1 MSKSFGIKLIIL
13 WGISLIV
20 IFAFSFYSVRKSVL
34 KPAKERAYTVAEVVR
49 SSLTTLMLTNAMD
62 KRDIF
67 LAQIMDMENLEEVR
81 VLRGEAV
88 IRQFG
93 KGKHYEEPVYTIER
107 EVLAY
112 GRPKEELIESIER
125 VLYRVVI
132 PYKAEPTPSVNC
144 MACHNVK
151 RGEVLGAI
159 SITMDI
165 TPYRNFGLFVWGTLV
180 GTISLVGFISLF
192 IVWKNFKSLSS
203 FLQEITNLFNQ
214 FERGNFGVRI
224 NLSNVERDFLPLAN
238 RINEVVSSLN
248 GVLRSIREKV
258 YTLLGYNLMETE
270 NEVRDTEKI
279 IDELVR
285 ISQFKKTI
293 ELDATKEDVYRRIES
308 VLSDYMSLD
317 KFSIYEVT
325 DSNTIEKVAVRGR
338 DTWCANVI
346 FEKPE
351 ECRAKRTGQD
361 VDSEEF
367 RCICPNFIM
376 CEENAENFCYYC
388 IPVNV
393 GGKVGNVIQIVY
405 EKQIKDFIK
414 LIIPYIKGYL
424 REASPVLES
433 KRLMEQ
439 LRKQSYIDKLT
450 GAFNRRFLEDIVDK
464 LVAQAQ
470 RRNSNIGVL
479 MVDVDFFKEVNDTFG
494 HDAGDEVLR
503 QVAKAIKE
511 SIRKSDYLIRY
522 GGEEFLVLLTDVKDG
537 YAEQVAEKIRK
548 RIEETPIKLPNGTVI
563 RKTVSIGVSEF
574 PKDCNGKFWQCV
586 KFADVALYKA
596 KEEGRN
602 RVVRF
607 KPEMWQEEEY

>member
-1 MSKSFGIKLIIL
+1 MSKSLGIKLVIL
-13 WGISLIV
+13 WGVSV
-20 IFAFSFYSVRKSVL
+20 IAILAFSFYSVRESAL
-34 KPAKERAYTVAEVVR
+34 KPAREKAYTVAEVVR
-49 SSLTTLMLTNAMD
+49 SALTTLMLTNSMD

-67 LAQIMDMENLEEVR
+67 LSQIMRMENLKEVR

-88 IRQFG
+88 TRQFG
-93 KGKHYEEPVYTIER
+93 EGKHYESPVYTIEK

-112 GRPKEELIESIER
+112 GEPREELIESIER

-165 TPYRNFGLFVWGTLV
+165 TPYRNFGLFIWGTLV
-180 GTISLVGFISLF
+180 SIVFIASFISLY
-192 IVWKNFKSLSS
+192 IVWRNFKSLSN
-203 FLQEITNLFNQ
+203 FLVEIANLFNQ
-214 FERGNFGVRI
+214 FEKGNFGVRI
-224 NLSNVERDFLPLAN
+224 NLAKVEKDFLPLAE
-238 RINEVVSSLN
+238 RINEVVSTLN
-248 GVLRSIREKV
+248 RLLKSIRQKV

-285 ISQFKKTI
+285 ISQFKRTV

-325 DSNTIEKVAVRGR
+325 DSNTIEKIAVKGR
-338 DTWCANVI
+338 ESWCTNVI

-351 ECRAKRTGQD
+351 ECRAKRTGHD

-367 RCICPNFIM
+367 RCLCPNFAM
-376 CEENAENFCYYC
+376 CEENAEGFCYYC

-393 GGKVGNVIQIVY
+393 GGKVGNVVQIVY
-405 EKQIKDFIK
+405 EKEMKDFIK

-424 REASPVLES
+424 REVSPVLES

-450 GAFNRRFLEDIVDK
+450 GAFNRRFLEDILDK
-464 LVAQAQ
+464 LVSQAQ
-470 RRNSNIGVL
+470 RKNANIGVL

-503 QVAKAIKE
+503 QVARTIKE

-537 YAEQVAEKIRK
+537 YAQEVAEKIRK
-548 RIEETPIKLPNGTVI
+548 RIEETPIRLPNGTVI

-586 KFADVALYKA
+586 KFADVALYRA

-607 KPEMWQEEEY
+607 KPEMWKEEEY